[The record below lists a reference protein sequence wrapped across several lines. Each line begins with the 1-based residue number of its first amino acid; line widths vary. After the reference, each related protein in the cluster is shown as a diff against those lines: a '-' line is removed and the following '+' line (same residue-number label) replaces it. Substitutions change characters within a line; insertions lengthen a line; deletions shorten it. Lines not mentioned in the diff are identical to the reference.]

1 MLSKKTVY
9 DKLVAKVNN
18 IDISGFVLKTKY
30 DTDKSD
36 LEKII
41 VMQTKKIPDTSP
53 IVKKKMDYNAKI
65 SEIENKILS
74 ISGLAATSALNAVEN
89 ETPDISSLVKKTD
102 YSTKISE
109 IERKAA
115 DHNHDKYITTPE
127 FNNLAA
133 GIFTARLAQTTLV
146 TNADFANK
154 LKSLNKKLTQ
164 TKLNIYLLKM
174 N

>member
-1 MLSKKTVY
+1 
-9 DKLVAKVNN
+9 
-18 IDISGFVLKTKY
+18 
-30 DTDKSD
+30 
-36 LEKII
+36 
-41 VMQTKKIPDTSP
+41 
-53 IVKKKMDYNAKI
+53 MDYNAKI